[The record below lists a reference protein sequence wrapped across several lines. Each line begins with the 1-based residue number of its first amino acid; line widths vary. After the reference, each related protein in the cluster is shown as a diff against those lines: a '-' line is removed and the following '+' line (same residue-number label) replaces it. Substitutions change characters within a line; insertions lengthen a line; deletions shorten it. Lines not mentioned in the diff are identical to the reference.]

1 MNLVR
6 LLKIT
11 LTNGALLAVL
21 ALPAAAPAATVSVEV
36 TKGFYKSEEANFA
49 NLRFTA
55 AAGEDNAVAVR
66 TITAEHGLHLILEV
80 TDSGAPLTGGSGCG
94 TGNPDGHHV
103 WCDVPYPREP
113 EATPGFAKGIVP
125 IPGTRW
131 VGLMTIDLGD
141 ERNSFEDAR
150 FGAEQDSS
158 FATTVTAG
166 AGDDRI
172 VTGGGDDLID
182 PGAGSDF
189 VQTNNGRDRVLN
201 TAAPD
206 GPDVYDLGA
215 DYYNPARFGADEV
228 DYSSRSAPV
237 EWDARSGMVAGEGD
251 TLTGV
256 ENVFGGSGDD
266 VLSGNESEN
275 FLVGGPGNDLLVG
288 GSNWDVLMGGAGDDE
303 LRGGQD
309 PDVLLGQAGGDTAFG
324 GQGHDVI
331 KCGEG
336 WDQALRID
344 RDRQNRCEVQRFS
357 DGNGLDSLLPSA

>member
-6 LLKIT
+6 QLKIA
-11 LTNGALLAVL
+11 LTSGALLLVL

-36 TKGFYKSEEANFA
+36 TKGIYRSEEANFA

-66 TITAEHGLHLILEV
+66 TITAEHGLHLLLAV
-80 TDSGAPLTGGSGCG
+80 TDTSAPLTAGPGCAIYG
-94 TGNPDGHHV
+94 ASV
-103 WCDVPYPREP
+103 WCDVPEPRGP
-113 EATPGFAKGIVP
+113 ETTPGPFKGITPV
-125 IPGTRW
+125 PGTRW

-141 ERNSFEDAR
+141 GRNSFEDAR
-150 FGAEQDSS
+150 FGAELDSS

-189 VQTNNGRDRVLN
+189 VQTNDGRDRVVA
-201 TAAPD
+201 TPAPD
-206 GPDVYDLGA
+206 GPDIYDLGS

-228 DYSSRSAPV
+228 DYSSRSAPI

-266 VLSGNESEN
+266 VLRGNESEN

-288 GSNWDVLMGGAGDDE
+288 GSNWDVLMGGDGDDG

-309 PDVLLGQAGGDTAFG
+309 PDVLLGQADDDTAYG
-324 GQGHDVI
+324 GRGHDVI
-331 KCGEG
+331 RCGDG
-336 WDQALRID
+336 RDLALRID
-344 RDRQNRCEVQRFS
+344 LDRPNRCEVQRFT
-357 DGNGLDSLLPSA
+357 DGNGLDGLLPSA